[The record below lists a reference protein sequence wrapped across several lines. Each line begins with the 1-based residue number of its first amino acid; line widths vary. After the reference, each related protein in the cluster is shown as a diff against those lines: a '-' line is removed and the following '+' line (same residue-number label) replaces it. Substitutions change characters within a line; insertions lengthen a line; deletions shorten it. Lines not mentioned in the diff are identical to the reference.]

1 MKFDFHFDRMPL
13 VSQIKNKVT
22 RKRYR
27 SISKAG
33 IEEYDRMVS
42 YLNIGFMRAVITCD
56 EHERILKRIAE
67 KLNILLKEE
76 EKNGNG
82 N

>member
-1 MKFDFHFDRMPL
+1 MKFDFHSDRIPL
-13 VSQIKNKVT
+13 VYQIKNKVT

-42 YLNIGFMRAVITCD
+42 YLNMGLMRAVITCD
-56 EHERILKRIAE
+56 EHERILKRIGE
-67 KLNILLKEE
+67 KLNIFVK
-76 EKNGNG
+76 EKNENG